1 MLSTSHTGL
10 IGQVF
15 ALIWIS
21 FDSYRAA
28 RLFFRSSTKWAYN
41 YVEQQQKINCENRN
55 NSQLSET
62 KRNFTRLGSA
72 LSLSL
77 SLSAL
82 PHIHDVILSDVFT
95 RDILIICVSLVQP
108 LFIFVVLRDITF
120 APNSFQAQ
128 ILVLQ
133 PPSVVLCCAQ

>member
-62 KRNFTRLGSA
+62 KWNFTQLGARFSA
-72 LSLSL
+72 LS
-77 SLSAL
+77 L

>member
-1 MLSTSHTGL
+1 MHE
-10 IGQVF
+10 
-15 ALIWIS
+15 ALDKPHRIDWSSVCAHLDIIRFVPS
-21 FDSYRAA
+21 CTP
-28 RLFFRSSTKWAYN
+28 FFRSSTKWAYN

-62 KRNFTRLGSA
+62 KWNFTQLGARFSA
-72 LSLSL
+72 LS
-77 SLSAL
+77 L